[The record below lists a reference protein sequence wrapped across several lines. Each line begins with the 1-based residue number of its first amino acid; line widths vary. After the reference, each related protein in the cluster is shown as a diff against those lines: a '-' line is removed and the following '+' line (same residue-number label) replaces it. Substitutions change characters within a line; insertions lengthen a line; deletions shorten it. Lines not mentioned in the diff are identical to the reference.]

1 MHLQEREVAILDLLK
16 DGRGLTVEEIFEEL
30 PLLPSGERHF
40 GGEATLETSLEAMER
55 DDLLETYAHSG
66 ERRFRL
72 TTGGRKRQAMLSE
85 T

>member
-55 DDLLETYAHSG
+55 DELLETFARPG
-66 ERRFRL
+66 PRRFRIAPSV
-72 TTGGRKRQAMLSE
+72 RNDMLRSSGE
-85 T
+85 